1 MYKKSIQ
8 AGKYQLSYEKKTLVM
23 GILNVTPD
31 SFSDG
36 GRHNRKD
43 LALRH
48 AQELAAAGA
57 DIIDIGGESTRPG
70 AEPISESEELE
81 RTIPVVEAVA
91 REIDLPISIDTY
103 KSTVARVAVSVGAT
117 IINDIW
123 GAKKDPQIAKVAAET
138 KLPIILMH
146 NRRQRDYVS
155 LMQDIKNDLQASIQI
170 AIEQGVTKDQI
181 LLDPGIGF
189 AKNLED
195 NLKVMRHLDEIV
207 AMGYPVLLGT
217 SRKTMIGQ
225 VLNVPVNERIEGT
238 AATVALGI
246 AKGCRIVRVHDV
258 KEMKR
263 VAQMMDAML
272 YGWEDTRG

>member
-1 MYKKSIQ
+1 
-8 AGKYQLSYEKKTLVM
+8 M